1 MVHDRWPIKTAH
13 PLPHSTTPFS
23 SQSHQSPLLSTAGAV
38 TSRPASLSLSHTQS
52 LPAASQQSLVDRVTE
67 LFPLPC
73 GVFISNKCNRS
84 PHRLTAST
92 VKPVTVSPSGR
103 QRSQSERVSSAVG
116 DGQARAGPASR
127 TAARTEV
134 PRWVQRL
141 TQPWT
146 SAYNAQHEEGGSF
159 FRGLRAERGGEMAFL
174 TGLNPSSNND
184 NMAQRGND
192 KSLQTN

>member
-1 MVHDRWPIKTAH
+1 MTHKDSS

-23 SQSHQSPLLSTAGAV
+23 SHQSPLLSTAGAV
-38 TSRPASLSLSHTQS
+38 TSRPASLSLSLSLSQS

-73 GVFISNKCNRS
+73 GVFISNKGNRS

-92 VKPVTVSPSGR
+92 DKPVTVSPSGR

-116 DGQARAGPASR
+116 DGQTRAGPASR

-134 PRWVQRL
+134 PRWVERL

-146 SAYNAQHEEGGSF
+146 SAFNAQHKEGGSF
-159 FRGLRAERGGEMAFL
+159 FRGIRAERGGEMAFL
-174 TGLNPSSNND
+174 TGLNPCSYND
-184 NMAQRGND
+184 NMAQRRND